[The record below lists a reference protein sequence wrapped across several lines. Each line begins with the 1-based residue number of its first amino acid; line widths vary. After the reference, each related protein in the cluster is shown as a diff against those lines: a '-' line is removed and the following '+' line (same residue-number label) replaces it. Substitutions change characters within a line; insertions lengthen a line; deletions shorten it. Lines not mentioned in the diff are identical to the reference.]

1 MSLLD
6 DLTNPDNFNIRRGP
20 GCTVCAM
27 AHELPAEEAQ
37 AFTLLLA
44 NPKVTS
50 ASISRV
56 LKKHGHQIGETTIG
70 RHRRGQCR
78 GIDG

>member
-6 DLTNPDNFNIRRGP
+6 DLTDPSNFGIRRGP
-20 GCTVCAM
+20 GCTVCNLA
-27 AHELPAEEAQ
+27 AELPADEAQ
-37 AFTLLLA
+37 ALASLLV